1 MMSADVNGSHGDDD
15 DDDNE
20 NDDDS
25 TESLILIKSKI
36 INFYQLSHGQFG
48 IPNSEGFF
56 PARKKGTGLQSKPMK
71 WSNSGHKDEISEET
85 NKLTTRDLGETN
97 TSWKTFLSPR

>member
-1 MMSADVNGSHGDDD
+1 MMSADVDGSHDDDDDD

-20 NDDDS
+20 NNDTS
-25 TESLILIKSKI
+25 TENLILIRSKI

-56 PARKKGTGLQSKPMK
+56 PARKKRNRMTVKANEMK
-71 WSNSGHKDEISEET
+71 QYRAQK
-85 NKLTTRDLGETN
+85 
-97 TSWKTFLSPR
+97 